1 MEIRQYQYGSDDYQK
16 SIILRDAILRKP
28 LGMIF
33 TREFL
38 ALDRDD
44 LHYGIFINGNIVSTI
59 SFKVLNSDKV
69 KMRQVATD
77 LNFQN
82 IGLGSK
88 LLQFCE
94 VELAKL
100 NFKLIEAHA
109 RENAI
114 KFYLKNNYKITS
126 NEFYEIGIKHFKVEK
141 VIQLHLVEVIN
152 Q

>member
-1 MEIRQYQYGSDDYQK
+1 MEIRQYQYDSDDYQK

-33 TREFL
+33 TSEFL

-44 LHYGIFINGNIVSTI
+44 LHYGIFINENIVSTM

-88 LLQFCE
+88 LLQF
-94 VELAKL
+94 
-100 NFKLIEAHA
+100 
-109 RENAI
+109 
-114 KFYLKNNYKITS
+114 S
-126 NEFYEIGIKHFKVEK
+126 EF
-141 VIQLHLVEVIN
+141 QTN
-152 Q
+152 